1 MRNGHTDGITC
12 LNPIDTSACI
22 MIQLYYMMENKA
34 NLDIFAV
41 TDKLNKMNMIDAQNT
56 EARPDLN
63 SIELLF
69 QGVNN

>member
-1 MRNGHTDGITC
+1 
-12 LNPIDTSACI
+12 
-22 MIQLYYMMENKA
+22 
-34 NLDIFAV
+34 
-41 TDKLNKMNMIDAQNT
+41 MIDAQNT